1 MLLVRE
7 LIRDHGYV
15 RFEINSRRVRGGSHG
30 RVVLPNRIILELDR
44 LQSCKVAHPIG
55 GVQHHASDGVEC
67 EVFGC
72 WGNKERQAVD
82 KKWQLV
88 ARMWS
93 SCAGKAPKA
102 RRDFGSEFS
111 WRCFR
116 FRRQSLF
123 TSLAVAREAERRSDC
138 AHPTLL
144 ARGGALSDAM
154 SSILTKREDDAHFSG
169 REVNVQDR
177 IQVGDI
183 GQEKISGWLLRLCV
197 FETASAQI
205 QMDFALVPG
214 YFNRSSGVHGFDEPD
229 HMHSDLFEPRYAA
242 EAYAHSCRFVFPFPE

>member
-44 LQSCKVAHPIG
+44 LQSRKVAHPIG

-102 RRDFGSEFS
+102 RRDFGCERA

-116 FRRQSLF
+116 FRRPSLF
-123 TSLAVAREAERRSDC
+123 TSLAAAREAERPSDC
-138 AHPTLL
+138 AHPILL
-144 ARGGALSDAM
+144 VRGAMPDAT

-169 REVNVQDR
+169 WEVNVQDR
-177 IQVGDI
+177 IKVGDI
-183 GQEKISGWLLRLCV
+183 GQEKISGWLLWLCV
-197 FETASAQI
+197 FETTFAQI
-205 QMDFALVPG
+205 QLDFAPVPG
-214 YFNRSSGVHGFDEPD
+214 YFNHSSGVHCFDEPN
-229 HMHSDLFEPRYAA
+229 HMHSDLFEPCYAA
-242 EAYAHSCRFVFPFPE
+242 EAYAHSCRFVFPFSE